1 MTAPLPEPCKQWRLK
16 LAATHPDDLDPAER
30 AALEAHLATCP
41 SCAAVY
47 ATYARLDAAVL
58 RLPGPAPLEGL
69 PPKLLALWEAED
81 QQAAPGRAP
90 TRLVQREAALR
101 PQNGD
106 TRQAP
111 PFPERAAPR
120 RPPLRVVSGV
130 TALAAVVAIALL
142 ATALLV
148 SRLQGVSTN
157 PTPTPGI
164 VTAIPSVGGTPTVT
178 APTPTPTAA
187 GIPIT
192 IYFPKY
198 SSNDNQVFPVQRI
211 APPTNDLASYAIQL
225 LIAGPTLEEQ
235 NQGYYSEF
243 NSLFT
248 GPSSGC
254 AASNP
259 TIGGPD
265 FILRLNTDVDFS
277 QQGTAT
283 LTFCRPISSPGIGA
297 DARVRAQIT
306 KTLTQNPFGIT
317 RVVILTQ
324 DHQCFGDESGN
335 LCL

>member
-1 MTAPLPEPCKQWRLK
+1 MTAPLPEPCKRWRLK

-47 ATYARLDAAVL
+47 AAYAQMDAAVL
-58 RLPGPAPLEGL
+58 RLPGPAPLEAL

-81 QQAAPGRAP
+81 QQAASGRVP
-90 TRLVQREAALR
+90 TRLARRETALR
-101 PQNGD
+101 PQHDD

-111 PFPERAAPR
+111 PFPERPAPR
-120 RPPLRVVSGV
+120 RPSLRVVSGL
-130 TALAAVVAIALL
+130 TALAAVVVIALL
-142 ATALLV
+142 TTALLV
-148 SRLQGVSTN
+148 SRLRTISPN

-164 VTAIPSVGGTPTVT
+164 ATATSQPGVTPTVSPT
-178 APTPTPTAA
+178 STPTPA
-187 GIPIT
+187 GIAIT
-192 IYFPKY
+192 LYFPMY
-198 SSNDNQVFPVQRI
+198 GSTNQDDMFPVQRV
-211 APPTNDLASYAIQL
+211 APSTKDLETYAIQL

-235 NQGYYSEF
+235 NEGYYSEL

-265 FILRLNTDVDFS
+265 FTLKLNMKGNTP

-283 LTFCRPISSPGIGA
+283 LTFCRPISSPGVGA
-297 DARVRAQIT
+297 DTRVKLEIGRTLAQ
-306 KTLTQNPFGIT
+306 FGYQS
-317 RVVILTQ
+317 VVILTQ
-324 DHQCFGDESGN
+324 DNQCFGDESGAN
-335 LCL
+335 LCLN